1 MTCFRPLSGSYISQC
16 KRKTKGENHEQFP
29 SPIGELHFSIV
40 KEENAQKYANS
51 FRPLSG
57 SYISQYEHGNI
68 KDYMCACFRPLSG
81 SYISQSP
88 EQFCQYISD
97 RFRPLSGSYISQW
110 WENTGVSGFVFVFP
124 SPIGELHFSMLR
136 ELQSR
141 GDYIL
146 FPSPIG
152 ELHFSIINSPLGNTA
167 L

>member
-1 MTCFRPLSGSYISQC
+1 MEIDS
-16 KRKTKGENHEQFP
+16 QFP

-81 SYISQSP
+81 SYISQSFF
-88 EQFCQYISD
+88 EWAANEGY
-97 RFRPLSGSYISQW
+97 
-110 WENTGVSGFVFVFP
+110 
-124 SPIGELHFSMLR
+124 M
-136 ELQSR
+136 
-141 GDYIL
+141 

-152 ELHFSIINSPLGNTA
+152 ELHFSIMNTDRKV
-167 L
+167 